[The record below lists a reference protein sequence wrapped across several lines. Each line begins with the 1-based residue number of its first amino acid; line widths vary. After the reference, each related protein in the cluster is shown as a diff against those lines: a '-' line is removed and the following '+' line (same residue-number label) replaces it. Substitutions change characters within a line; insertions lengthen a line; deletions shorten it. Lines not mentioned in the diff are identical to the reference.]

1 MLNDKHILITG
12 ASSGIGFE
20 TAIQCANQGAFV
32 YLAGR
37 NQDRLAELQKL
48 IKNALLLPYD
58 VCDEQQVKQAFA
70 QIKQTGKPFHG
81 LVNCAGVM
89 LDAGFAM
96 TRISDLQQ
104 QLNVNTVSA
113 YLHSQLASRLMTRG
127 REGSIVNLCSIVG
140 EQGSAGQTAYATSK
154 SALSGLT
161 RSLSKELGKLNVRV
175 NGVAPGFIDTPMTN
189 GYEDAAKQNIID
201 KTALGRMGTPSDV
214 AQLICFLL
222 SEQSNFITG
231 QIIGVDGGLSL

>member
-1 MLNDKHILITG
+1 MLNDKHILSTG

-48 IKNALLLPYD
+48 IENALVLPYD

-70 QIKQTGKPFHG
+70 QIKPTGNPFHG

-113 YLHSQLASRLMTRG
+113 
-127 REGSIVNLCSIVG
+127 
-140 EQGSAGQTAYATSK
+140 
-154 SALSGLT
+154 
-161 RSLSKELGKLNVRV
+161 
-175 NGVAPGFIDTPMTN
+175 
-189 GYEDAAKQNIID
+189 
-201 KTALGRMGTPSDV
+201 
-214 AQLICFLL
+214 
-222 SEQSNFITG
+222 
-231 QIIGVDGGLSL
+231 